1 VTQADVLRYVGNDV
15 IIRVDDWG
23 EIHGHVDSTD
33 KDTLVVFDYDTHRV
47 TYIPLTRITFI
58 EESV

>member
-1 VTQADVLRYVGNDV
+1 
-15 IIRVDDWG
+15 VDDWG